1 VGGVAVPSARSTET
15 SARRR
20 IWILVSIAAAAAAMS
35 VVFSVKAAGKMP
47 DFEVYWKA
55 GVRARAAEPLYR
67 VEDEHYVL
75 KYLPAFAVLAIPVGM
90 LPLHAAKAIWF
101 GISSVLLVVLFAL
114 AVDVLPERRR
124 SVWILVAVT
133 FVATAKFLGHE
144 LVLGQ
149 VNLLLAVIAVAAV
162 ALLRSGR
169 EAAGGMLFALAIV
182 IKPYA
187 AIFLPWLVARRQIAS
202 IAAAAITALAALL
215 LPASLYG
222 IRGNVALLE
231 AWWRTVSGSTAP
243 NLLSPDNVSLA
254 AMYAKWLG
262 PGSTASTLAVVTAAA
277 LLALAAL
284 VILRRRGLPFPEAI
298 EAALLL
304 TLMPLLS
311 PQGWDYVFLVS
322 APAIMM
328 LVNYEDRLP
337 MALRIFTG
345 LAIVVIAFSIYDVLG
360 RTAYRTFMELSIVSV
375 CYLIVIAALA
385 AVRLRRI
392 A

>member
-1 VGGVAVPSARSTET
+1 
-15 SARRR
+15 
-20 IWILVSIAAAAAAMS
+20 MS
-35 VVFSVKAAGKMP
+35 VVFSVKAADKMP

-90 LPLHAAKAIWF
+90 LPLRAAKAIWF
-101 GISSVLLVVLFAL
+101 GVSSVLLVVLFAL
-114 AVDVLPERRR
+114 AVNVLPERRR

-187 AIFLPWLVARRQIAS
+187 AIFLPWLVARRKVAS
-202 IAAAAITALAALL
+202 MAAAAATALVALL

-222 IRGNVALLE
+222 IRGNAALLE
-231 AWWRTVSGSTAP
+231 AWWRTVSASTAP

-262 PGSTASTLAVVTAAA
+262 PGNTASTLAVVTAVA

-298 EAALLL
+298 DAALLL

-322 APAIMM
+322 APAIML

-337 MALRIFTG
+337 TTPRILAG
-345 LAIVVIAFSIYDVLG
+345 LAIFVIAFSIYDVLG
-360 RTAYRTFMELSIVSV
+360 RTAYRTFMELSIISV

>member
-1 VGGVAVPSARSTET
+1 
-15 SARRR
+15 
-20 IWILVSIAAAAAAMS
+20 
-35 VVFSVKAAGKMP
+35 
-47 DFEVYWKA
+47 
-55 GVRARAAEPLYR
+55 
-67 VEDEHYVL
+67 
-75 KYLPAFAVLAIPVGM
+75 
-90 LPLHAAKAIWF
+90 
-101 GISSVLLVVLFAL
+101 
-114 AVDVLPERRR
+114 
-124 SVWILVAVT
+124 
-133 FVATAKFLGHE
+133 
-144 LVLGQ
+144 
-149 VNLLLAVIAVAAV
+149 
-162 ALLRSGR
+162 
-169 EAAGGMLFALAIV
+169 MLFALAIV

-187 AIFLPWLVARRQIAS
+187 AIFLPWLVARRKIAS

-222 IRGNVALLE
+222 IRGNTALLE

-262 PGSTASTLAVVTAAA
+262 PGSTASSLAVVTAAA

-375 CYLIVIAALA
+375 CYLVVIAALA